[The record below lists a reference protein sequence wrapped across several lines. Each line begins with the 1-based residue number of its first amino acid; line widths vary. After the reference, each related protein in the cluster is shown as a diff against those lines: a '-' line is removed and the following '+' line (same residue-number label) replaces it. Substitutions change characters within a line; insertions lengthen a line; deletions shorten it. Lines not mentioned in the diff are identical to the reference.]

1 MKKFFAILLLLVLNN
16 FSVFAAEVI
25 KIKTTSIP
33 IQTEMLKS
41 HYSAYS
47 VQFINGSKNPVK
59 ISNIDIKNIV
69 NNANQV
75 LVSDATSEIRKNN
88 KYIYLSLITLGVA
101 GFVGNSKNNKILTKQ
116 KAALSE
122 AALYNTQTTFDSAKS
137 EIIMPNKSKSFK
149 ILVPLNE
156 TPRIESLFQDT
167 KTSEYIGADA
177 Q

>member
-1 MKKFFAILLLLVLNN
+1 MKKIFSILLLLLLNN
-16 FSVFAAEVI
+16 FSVFAAETI
-25 KIKTTSIP
+25 KIETTSIP
-33 IQTEMLKS
+33 IETEMLKS

-47 VQFINGSKNPVK
+47 VQFMNKGKNPVK

-75 LVSDATSEIRKNN
+75 LISDATGEIRKNN

-122 AALYNTQTTFDSAKS
+122 AALYSTQTTIDSTKS
-137 EIIMPNKSKSFK
+137 EIIMPNKKKTFK

-156 TPRIESLFQDT
+156 TPKIESLFQDI
-167 KTSEYIGADA
+167 KTTEYIGADF
-177 Q
+177 

>member
-1 MKKFFAILLLLVLNN
+1 MLLLNN
-16 FSVFAAEVI
+16 FSVFAAEEI
-25 KIKTTSIP
+25 KIETTSIP
-33 IQTEMLKS
+33 IETEMLKS

-47 VQFINGSKNPVK
+47 VQFMNEGKNPVK

-75 LVSDATSEIRKNN
+75 LISDATSEIRKNN

-101 GFVGNSKNNKILTKQ
+101 GFVGNSKNNKILIKQ

-122 AALYNTQTTFDSAKS
+122 AALYSTQTTIDSTKS
-137 EIIMPNKSKSFK
+137 EIIMPNKKKTFK

-156 TPRIESLFQDT
+156 TPKIESLFQDI
-167 KTSEYIGADA
+167 KTTEYIGADF
-177 Q
+177 

>member
-1 MKKFFAILLLLVLNN
+1 MKKILAILLLLFVNN
-16 FSVFAAEVI
+16 CSIFAAETV
-25 KIKTTSIP
+25 KIETTNIP
-33 IQTEMLKS
+33 IETKMLKN

-47 VQFINGSKNPVK
+47 VEFINAGKNPVK
-59 ISNIDIKNIV
+59 ISNIDIKNII

-88 KYIYLSLITLGVA
+88 KYIYLSFITLGVA

-122 AALYNTQTTFDSAKS
+122 AALFNTQTTIDSAKS
-137 EIIMPNKSKSFK
+137 EIIMPNKNKTFK
-149 ILVPLNE
+149 ILVPTNE
-156 TPRIESLFQDT
+156 TPKIESLFQDI
-167 KTSEYIGADA
+167 KTAEYIGADA

>member
-1 MKKFFAILLLLVLNN
+1 MKKIFSILLLLLLNN
-16 FSVFAAEVI
+16 FSVFAAEAI
-25 KIKTTSIP
+25 KIETTSIP
-33 IQTEMLKS
+33 IETEMLKS

-47 VQFINGSKNPVK
+47 VQFMNEGKNPVK

-75 LVSDATSEIRKNN
+75 LISDATGEIRKNN

-122 AALYNTQTTFDSAKS
+122 AALYSTQTTIDSTKS
-137 EIIMPNKSKSFK
+137 EIIMPNKKKIFK

-156 TPRIESLFQDT
+156 TPKIESLFQDI
-167 KTSEYIGADA
+167 KTTEYIGADF
-177 Q
+177 

>member
-1 MKKFFAILLLLVLNN
+1 M
-16 FSVFAAEVI
+16 
-25 KIKTTSIP
+25 
-33 IQTEMLKS
+33 
-41 HYSAYS
+41 
-47 VQFINGSKNPVK
+47 
-59 ISNIDIKNIV
+59 
-69 NNANQV
+69 
-75 LVSDATSEIRKNN
+75 
-88 KYIYLSLITLGVA
+88 GVA
-101 GFVGNSKNNKILTKQ
+101 GFVVNSKNNKILTKQ

-167 KTSEYIGADA
+167 KSSEYIGADA

>member
-1 MKKFFAILLLLVLNN
+1 MKKIFTILLLLLLNN
-16 FSVFAAEVI
+16 FSVFAAETI
-25 KIKTTSIP
+25 KIETTIIP
-33 IQTEMLKS
+33 IETEMLKN

-47 VQFINGSKNPVK
+47 VQFMNEGKNPVK

-75 LVSDATSEIRKNN
+75 LISDATSEIRKNN

-101 GFVGNSKNNKILTKQ
+101 GFVGNSRNNKILTKQ

-122 AALYNTQTTFDSAKS
+122 AALYNTQTTIDSTKS
-137 EIIMPNKSKSFK
+137 EIIMPNKKKTFK

-156 TPRIESLFQDT
+156 TPKIESLFQDI
-167 KTSEYIGADA
+167 KTAEYKQISK
-177 Q
+177 

>member
-1 MKKFFAILLLLVLNN
+1 MLLLNN
-16 FSVFAAEVI
+16 FSVFAAETI
-25 KIKTTSIP
+25 KIETTSIP
-33 IQTEMLKS
+33 IETEMLKS

-47 VQFINGSKNPVK
+47 VQFMNKGKNPVK

-75 LVSDATSEIRKNN
+75 LISDATGEIRKNN

-122 AALYNTQTTFDSAKS
+122 AALYSTQTTIDSTKS
-137 EIIMPNKSKSFK
+137 EIIMPNKKKTFK

-156 TPRIESLFQDT
+156 TPKIESLFQDI
-167 KTSEYIGADA
+167 KTTEYIGADF
-177 Q
+177 